1 MYIVALTGGIGS
13 GKTTVANRFAALG
26 IDIIDADLV
35 ARQVV
40 EPGSLALSAI
50 AAHFGSDILDE
61 KRVLN
66 RRALRERIFANP
78 DEKAWLNALL
88 HPLIREEMM
97 RQCQQATSPYCLLV
111 VPLLVENRLTGLGQR
126 VLVIDVDEAV
136 QIERTCQRDQ
146 VSQQQAEAI
155 LASQANRDERLAV
168 ADDVIVNQDRSE
180 AELEHE
186 ILTLHQQYL
195 TFATQQAHT
204 Q

>member
-66 RRALRERIFANP
+66 RRVLRERIFANP

-146 VSQQQAEAI
+146 ISQQQAEAI

>member
-61 KRVLN
+61 KRELN

-146 VSQQQAEAI
+146 ISQQQAEAI

-195 TFATQQAHT
+195 TFATQQGHT